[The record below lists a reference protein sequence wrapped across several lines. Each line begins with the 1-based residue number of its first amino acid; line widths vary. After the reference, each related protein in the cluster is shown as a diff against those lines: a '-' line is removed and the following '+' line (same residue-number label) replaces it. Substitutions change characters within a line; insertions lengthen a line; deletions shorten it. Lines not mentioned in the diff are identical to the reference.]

1 MDAAS
6 GVVRP
11 LQAGVG
17 GGVQDRIG
25 AIAVGR
31 LEGGADQRV
40 HDLLQLQQPLRII
53 VDLLQ
58 RNALLYQHPLDLP
71 AELLGEIQ
79 ALGGQMVQLADQRIS
94 CVAQVELH
102 YLMELLI
109 IPGEGPSDGQQ
120 KDHRREDHQDHG
132 HPVEHQ
138 LSLHPYALLFGK
150 GVQRPEFFQSVAH
163 GGSSSLTGYRSMI
176 SRKDWSWSALI
187 CSSPVSPAS
196 R

>member
-58 RNALLYQHPLDLP
+58 RNALLYQRPLDLP

-79 ALGGQMVQLADQRIS
+79 ALGGQMVQLAGQRIS

-102 YLMELLI
+102 YLMELPRI
-109 IPGEGPSDGQQ
+109 MDTQ
-120 KDHRREDHQDHG
+120 
-132 HPVEHQ
+132 
-138 LSLHPYALLFGK
+138 
-150 GVQRPEFFQSVAH
+150 
-163 GGSSSLTGYRSMI
+163 
-176 SRKDWSWSALI
+176 
-187 CSSPVSPAS
+187 
-196 R
+196 

>member
-58 RNALLYQHPLDLP
+58 RNALLYQRPLDLP

-79 ALGGQMVQLADQRIS
+79 ALGGQMVQMAGQRIS

-109 IPGEGPSDGQQ
+109 IPGEGPCDGQQ

-150 GVQRPEFFQSVAH
+150 GVQRPELFQSVAH

-176 SRKDWSWSALI
+176 SRKDWSRSALI
-187 CSSPVSPAS
+187 CSSAVSPAS

>member
-58 RNALLYQHPLDLP
+58 RNALLYQRPLDLP

-79 ALGGQMVQLADQRIS
+79 ALGGQMVQLAGQRIS

-102 YLMELLI
+102 YLMELREKA
-109 IPGEGPSDGQQ
+109 PAMDS
-120 KDHRREDHQDHG
+120 RRITAAKTTRIMDTQ
-132 HPVEHQ
+132 
-138 LSLHPYALLFGK
+138 
-150 GVQRPEFFQSVAH
+150 
-163 GGSSSLTGYRSMI
+163 
-176 SRKDWSWSALI
+176 
-187 CSSPVSPAS
+187 
-196 R
+196 